1 MNRLRTPLILLFACL
16 ATLTNAQQN
25 LRLWYDKPAAD
36 WNSALPIGNGT
47 LAAMIFGGPAVD
59 RLQLNEGTVWAGSPN
74 NNSNPEALA
83 ALPKVR
89 ELIFANKNLEA
100 MNMATEKIM
109 SQTNFGMPYQT
120 MGDLYLSFPNQ
131 NGYSAYTRDLNLNTA
146 VASVK
151 YTLKGVTY
159 TREYYSSLSDS
170 ILVVHLKASKPKSIT
185 CNLSMSTPHQKYRI
199 YDTEGMLVLTG
210 ITETHEHQSG
220 KVRFMTQVKPLLKN
234 GRCTVKDGVLS
245 IDKADEATIYISMAT
260 NFVNYQDISGDEVA
274 KCSRILN
281 RAYGKE
287 SDKLKL
293 RHTTEYQK
301 LFNRVTLDLGTTPQ
315 AQKPTDQRIRDFA
328 KVSDPALAALYF
340 QFGRYLL
347 ISCSE
352 PGGQPA
358 TLQGL
363 WNEQILP
370 AWDSKYTV
378 NINTEM
384 NYWPSEVTNLSEMSQ
399 PLFSMI
405 KDLSVTGRESARIMY
420 GARGWVTHHNTD
432 IWRITGGVDRAQS
445 GMWPMGGAWLSRHLW
460 EHYQFTGDKQFLQ
473 DNFPIMLEAARF
485 FVDFLVK
492 EPSHGWL
499 VVCPGSSP
507 ENNPKATGGNASNVA
522 GCTMDNQ
529 IVFDLFSNVLAAND
543 ILNGGIKGL
552 LNTSSKAF
560 ADTLRNTL
568 AQMPPMQVGQYSQ
581 LQEWLQDWDD
591 PKDTHRHVSHLFG
604 LYPGNQISPYRT
616 PELFDAARTSLIYR
630 GDISTGWAMA
640 WRLCFW
646 ARLLDGNH
654 AYKILQ
660 NQLDLVA
667 AEPKKGGTY
676 PNMFCAHPPFQID
689 GNFGCTAGI
698 AEMLLQSQDGFIFV
712 LPALPSVWKNGS
724 VKGLKARG
732 GFEFDIT
739 WKDNRVETLKI
750 KSLLGGLCRIRS
762 AVELV
767 GKGLKPAKGDNSNP
781 FYHVA
786 ETPKPLISEKAQ
798 LKPVVLPQ
806 TQLYDLKMAVGE
818 TLVLTHK
825 I

>member
-1 MNRLRTPLILLFACL
+1 MNRLRKLLILLFASL
-16 ATLTNAQQN
+16 AIVTNAQQN

-36 WNSALPIGNGT
+36 WNAALPIGNGT
-47 LAAMIFGGPAVD
+47 LAAMIFGGPAVE
-59 RLQLNEGTVWAGSPN
+59 RIQLNEGTVWAGSPN
-74 NNSNPEALA
+74 NNINPEALEN
-83 ALPKVR
+83 LPKVR
-89 ELIFANKNLEA
+89 ELVFANKNLEA
-100 MNMATEKIM
+100 MNLASAKIM
-109 SQTNFGMPYQT
+109 SNSNFGMPYQS
-120 MGDLYLSFPNQ
+120 MGDLYISFPGH
-131 NGYSAYTRDLNLNTA
+131 NGYKTYTRDLNISTA

-170 ILVVHLKASKPKSIT
+170 ILVVHLKASKPKSIS
-185 CNLSMSTPHQKYRI
+185 CNLSISTPHQKYRI
-199 YDTEGMLVLTG
+199 YDTDGMLVLSG
-210 ITETHEHQSG
+210 ITETHERQSG

-260 NFVNYQDISGDEVA
+260 NFINYHDISGNETD
-274 KCSRILN
+274 KCSRLLN
-281 RAYGKE
+281 RAYGKDFE
-287 SDKLKL
+287 KLKL
-293 RHTTEYQK
+293 RHIVEYQK

-315 AQKPTDQRIRDFA
+315 SLKPTDRRIQEFA
-328 KVSDPALAALYF
+328 TSNDPALAALYF

-347 ISCSE
+347 ISCSQ

-384 NYWPSEVTNLSEMSQ
+384 NYWPSEVTNLTEMSE

-405 KDLSVTGRESARIMY
+405 KDLSVTGREAARQMY
-420 GARGWVTHHNTD
+420 NARGWVTHHNTD
-432 IWRITGGVDRAQS
+432 IWRVTGGIDRAQS
-445 GMWPMGGAWLSRHLW
+445 GMWPMAAAWLSTHLW
-460 EHYQFTGDKQFLQ
+460 EHYQFTGDKEFLLA
-473 DNFPIMLEAARF
+473 NYPIMAEAARF

-507 ENNPKATGGNASNVA
+507 ENNPKATGGNASTVA

-529 IVFDLFSNVLAAND
+529 IVFDLFSNVLAATD
-543 ILNGGIKGL
+543 VLNGGLKGL
-552 LNTSSKAF
+552 FATGPKAF

-581 LQEWLQDWDD
+581 LQEWMNDWDD

-616 PELFDAARTSLIYR
+616 PELFDAARTSLLYR
-630 GDISTGWAMA
+630 GDVSTGWAMA
-640 WRLCFW
+640 WRICFW
-646 ARLLDGNH
+646 SRLLDGDH

-660 NQLDLVA
+660 NQLDLVSD
-667 AEPKKGGTY
+667 EPKKGGTY
-676 PNMFCAHPPFQID
+676 TNMFCAHPPFQID
-689 GNFGCTAGI
+689 GNFGCTAAI
-698 AEMLLQSQDGFIFV
+698 AEMLLQSHDGFIFV

-724 VKGLKARG
+724 VHGLKARG

-739 WKDNRVETLKI
+739 WKNNAVETLKV

-767 GKGLKPAKGDNSNP
+767 GKGLKPAKGDNPNP
-781 FYHVA
+781 YFRVA

-798 LKPVVLPQ
+798 LKPVVLPE
-806 TQLYDLKMAVGE
+806 TKVYDLKMDNGE
-818 TLVLTHK
+818 TILLTRK

>member
-1 MNRLRTPLILLFACL
+1 MNRLRRPLILLFACL
-16 ATLTNAQQN
+16 ATLSNAQQN
-25 LRLWYDKPAAD
+25 LRLWYSAPAAD
-36 WNSALPIGNGT
+36 WNAALPIGNGT

-59 RLQLNEGTVWAGSPN
+59 RLQLNEGTVWAG
-74 NNSNPEALA
+74 
-83 ALPKVR
+83 
-89 ELIFANKNLEA
+89 
-100 MNMATEKIM
+100 
-109 SQTNFGMPYQT
+109 MPYQS

-131 NGYSAYTRDLNLNTA
+131 NGYKAYTRDLNISTA

-185 CNLSMSTPHQKYRI
+185 CNLSLSMPHQKCRI
-199 YDTEGMLVLTG
+199 YNTDGMLVLSGT
-210 ITETHEHQSG
+210 TETHERQTG

-234 GRCTVKDGVLS
+234 GRCTVKDDVLS
-245 IDKADEATIYISMAT
+245 IDKADEVTIYISMAT
-260 NFVNYQDISGDEVA
+260 NFVNYKDISGDEVD
-274 KCSRILN
+274 KCSRLLN

-287 SDKLKL
+287 SDNLKL

-315 AQKPTDQRIRDFA
+315 ALKPTDQRIRDFA
-328 KVSDPALAALYF
+328 KASDPDLAALYF

-347 ISCSE
+347 ISCSQ

-363 WNEQILP
+363 WNEQIMP

-384 NYWPSEVTNLSEMSQ
+384 NYW
-399 PLFSMI
+399 
-405 KDLSVTGRESARIMY
+405 
-420 GARGWVTHHNTD
+420 
-432 IWRITGGVDRAQS
+432 AQS
-445 GMWPMGGAWLSRHLW
+445 GMWPMAGAWLSRHLW
-460 EHYQFTGDKQFLQ
+460 EHYQYTGDKAFLQ
-473 DNFPIMLEAARF
+473 TNFPIMLDAARF
-485 FVDFLVK
+485 YVDFLVK

-499 VVCPGSSP
+499 VVSPGSSP
-507 ENNPKATGGNASNVA
+507 ENNPKATGGTASNVA

-529 IVFDLFSNVLAAND
+529 IVFDLFSNVLAATE

-552 LNTSSKAF
+552 FNTSSKAF

-568 AQMPPMQVGQYSQ
+568 AQMPPMQVGQFS
-581 LQEWLQDWDD
+581 
-591 PKDTHRHVSHLFG
+591 
-604 LYPGNQISPYRT
+604 
-616 PELFDAARTSLIYR
+616 
-630 GDISTGWAMA
+630 
-640 WRLCFW
+640 
-646 ARLLDGNH
+646 LLDGNH
-654 AYKILQ
+654 AYKLLQ
-660 NQLDLVA
+660 NQL
-667 AEPKKGGTY
+667 KGGTY
-676 PNMFCAHPPFQID
+676 TNMFCAHPPFQID

-724 VKGLKARG
+724 VNGLKARG

-739 WKDNRVETLKI
+739 WNNNAVETLKI
-750 KSLLGGLCRIRS
+750 KSLLGGYCRIRS

-781 FYHVA
+781 YYRVA
-786 ETPKPLISEKAQ
+786 ETPKPLISDKAQ
-798 LKPVVLPQ
+798 LKPIVLPE

-818 TLVLTHK
+818 TIVLTRK